1 MHIGRPFRQE
11 NNKMPWERSFRI
23 FLDQA
28 AREFHQAAP
37 SFPYEDAFSTEYRA
51 LVPPQLATRDAFK
64 VEHVIRTGRETVD
77 LWEPDP
83 QLGDPFHRLQLYGL
97 RERSLDEIIPILQ
110 DLNLRAVDQVQFRG
124 EIGSQRIFI
133 RSFSVKP
140 AADGLDSLMP
150 VKEPL
155 LDALMALLTG
165 RADKDALNGLLLL
178 TGLSW
183 KEIDVFRAYRNYYFQ
198 LGSRF
203 GRFRFHQALLN
214 NPKTALLL
222 FHYFENRLKPDNRW
236 IDLARRED
244 EAMLPIRMELSSS
257 LDEVGDSNEDR
268 ILRDLFNLIDATL
281 RTNFY
286 RRINQPDHFIALK
299 INSLGVINMPAPRP
313 LFEIYVHSALM
324 EGIHLRGAKVARG
337 GIRWSD
343 RPDDFRSEILDLMQT
358 QMIKNTLIVP
368 QGAKGGFVVKQIAR
382 DPADR
387 ERLGQEA
394 YSTLIRGLLDLT
406 DNLQGTVVTGPADV
420 VIHDDADP
428 YMVVAADKGTARL
441 SDRANAIAAE
451 YGFWLG
457 DAFASGGS
465 HGYHHKK
472 LGITARGA
480 WECVKRHFRELG
492 QDIDTQP
499 FTVVGI
505 GSMDGDVFGNGM
517 LLSDKIRLR
526 AAFSANH
533 IFLDPNPDPALSYRE
548 RKRLFDLPY
557 STWDSYDRSLISPG
571 GGVFR
576 RYAKDIP
583 LSPDVREWL
592 GVHYATVNG
601 EELIR
606 LLLTAPADLL
616 WLGGIGTYVKASTET
631 NEDVGDKVNDSTR
644 VDANRIKAKVVG
656 EGANLGFT
664 QLARVEYA
672 LNGGRIN
679 TDAVDNSGGVDLSD
693 HEVNLK
699 ILMTL
704 LQHKGLIADRNE
716 RDRWLADMT
725 DDVCRSVLANNYWQ
739 SLCLSLDHKRCLD
752 DAEPFLEA
760 ADRLI
765 NAGLLDPAVESFPSR
780 KDVATRTQQS
790 LTRPELAVLMSHAKL
805 ALKRALSDNSA
816 FLSASWTGDC
826 LAGYFPAAVR
836 ERFADTL
843 EEHSLAKE
851 ITTTVVCNTLINQAG
866 IGFLVWVDE
875 LEAPLIN
882 QAVRAYFLFDRVLD
896 GRMLRGKICALDGR
910 IAAARQIE
918 LLLRLERLLNSFC
931 LWALQK
937 GKALYPD
944 QETIALWRADLAQH
958 LDYLAK
964 SLAAGELPDYEQH
977 IADSVALGF
986 TSEEARLMALM
997 ERLHDFP
1004 ALVDLA
1010 AHTGEPL
1017 SKVAELNDTVAEYL
1031 EFRRLIPRLEDVKP
1045 RNRWERRVQTVLL
1058 ERLKSGSV
1066 RFSLAMLRA
1075 GLYDPA
1081 AFFAGPR
1088 LQQRLAKL
1096 RRFGRELN
1104 ESTEVSLI
1112 PFTALV
1118 TALDALR
1125 EACDDPSD

>member
-1 MHIGRPFRQE
+1 
-11 NNKMPWERSFRI
+11 MPWERSFRT
-23 FLDQA
+23 FLDQT
-28 AREFHQAAP
+28 AREFHQTAP
-37 SFPYEDAFSTEYRA
+37 SFPYEQAFSAEYRA
-51 LVPPQLATRDAFK
+51 LVPPQLATRDTFK
-64 VEHVIRTGRETVD
+64 VEHVVRTGREAVD
-77 LWEPDP
+77 LWEPDR
-83 QLGDPFHRLQLYGL
+83 QLGDAHHRLQLYGL
-97 RERSLDEIIPILQ
+97 RERNLDEIIPILQ
-110 DLNLRAVDQVQFRG
+110 DLDLRVVDQVQFRIEVG
-124 EIGSQRIFI
+124 TQRVFI

-140 AADGLDSLMP
+140 AADGLDDLMP

-155 LDALMALLTG
+155 LDAFMALLTG
-165 RADKDALNGLLLL
+165 RAENDALNGLLLR

-214 NPKTALLL
+214 NPRTALLL
-222 FHYFENRLKPDNRW
+222 FHYFESRFRPEKRW
-236 IDLARRED
+236 LDLARRED
-244 EAMLPIRMELSSS
+244 EAILPIRMELGAS
-257 LDEVGDSNEDR
+257 LDAVADSNEDR

-286 RRINQPDHFIALK
+286 RRVDQPDHFIAFK
-299 INSLGVINMPAPRP
+299 ISSLGVINMPAPRP
-313 LFEIYVHSALM
+313 LFEIYVHSPLM
-324 EGIHLRGAKVARG
+324 EGIHLRGARVARG

-368 QGAKGGFVVKQIAR
+368 QGAKGGFVIKQAAR
-382 DPADR
+382 DAAERDR
-387 ERLGQEA
+387 LVQEA

-406 DNLQGTVVTGPADV
+406 DNVQGAVVTGPSDV
-420 VIHDDADP
+420 VTHDDADP
-428 YMVVAADKGTARL
+428 YLVVAADKGTARL
-441 SDRANAIAAE
+441 SDRANGIAAE

-526 AAFSANH
+526 AAFSAYH

-557 STWDSYDRSLISPG
+557 STWNDYDRSLISAG

-576 RYAKDIP
+576 RDAKDIA
-583 LSPDVREWL
+583 LAPDVRDWL
-592 GVHYATVNG
+592 GVHHATVDG

-606 LLLTAPADLL
+606 LLLTAPVDLL
-616 WLGGIGTYVKASTET
+616 WFGGIGTYVKAGSET

-672 LNGGRIN
+672 LGGGRID
-679 TDAVDNSGGVDLSD
+679 TDAVNNSGGVDLSD

-699 ILMTL
+699 ILMAL
-704 LQHKGLIADRNE
+704 LGHKGLIADREE
-716 RDRWLADMT
+716 RDRWLAEMT

-739 SLCLSLDHKRCLD
+739 SLCLSLDHTRCLQD
-752 DAEPFLEA
+752 EEPFLEA
-760 ADRLI
+760 AGRLI
-765 NAGLLDPAVESFPSR
+765 NAGLLDPEIESFPSR
-780 KDVATRTQQS
+780 QEIAARTQQT
-790 LTRPELAVLMSHAKL
+790 LTRPELAVLMAYAKL
-805 ALKRALSDNSA
+805 ALKQALFDNPE

-826 LAGYFPAAVR
+826 LAGYFPATVR
-836 ERFADTL
+836 EHFAEAL
-843 EEHSLAKE
+843 GEHSLAQE
-851 ITTTVVCNTLINQAG
+851 ITATVVCNTLVNQAG
-866 IGFLVWVDE
+866 VSFLVWIDE
-875 LEAPLIN
+875 LEAPFLN
-882 QAVRAYFLFDRVLD
+882 QVVRAYFLFDRVL
-896 GRMLRGKICALDGR
+896 GGHALRHKICALDGR
-910 IAAARQIE
+910 IAASRQLE
-918 LLLRLERLLNSFC
+918 LLLLLENLLNSFC
-931 LWALQK
+931 RWVLQR
-937 GKALYPD
+937 GKPLYPD
-944 QETIALWRADLAQH
+944 AGTITLWRTDLAQH

-964 SLAAGELPDYEQH
+964 NLAAAELADYEQR
-977 IADSVALGF
+977 IADSEALGF
-986 TSEEARLMALM
+986 AAEEARLMALM

-1004 ALVDLA
+1004 ALADLA
-1010 AHTGEPL
+1010 ARTGEPL
-1017 SKVAELNDTVAEYL
+1017 SKIAELNDAVADYL
-1031 EFRRLIPRLEDVKP
+1031 NLGRLIPRIEDIKP
-1045 RNRWERRVQTVLL
+1045 RDRWERRVQIGLL
-1058 ERLKSGSV
+1058 ERLRSGSV

-1075 GLYDPA
+1075 GFYDPA
-1081 AFFAGPR
+1081 AFFDGQAFKPY
-1088 LQQRLAKL
+1088 LAKL
-1096 RRFGRELN
+1096 RRFERELR
-1104 ESTEVSLI
+1104 ESTEASLI

-1118 TALDALR
+1118 AALDALR
-1125 EACDDPSD
+1125 EACHDPSD

>member
-1 MHIGRPFRQE
+1 
-11 NNKMPWERSFRI
+11 MPWERSFRT

-28 AREFHQAAP
+28 AREFHQIAP
-37 SFPYEDAFSTEYRA
+37 TFPYEQAFSAEYRA
-51 LVPPQLATRDAFK
+51 LIPPQLATRDAFK
-64 VEHVIRTGRETVD
+64 VEKVIRSGREAVD
-77 LWEPDP
+77 LWEPDG
-83 QLGDPFHRLQLYGL
+83 QLGDPFHRLQLYSL

-110 DLNLRAVDQVQFRG
+110 DLNLRVVDQVQFKV
-124 EIGSQRIFI
+124 EIAAQRVYI

-140 AADGLDSLMP
+140 AAEGFDSLMP

-155 LDALMALLTG
+155 LEAFMALLTA
-165 RADKDALNGLLLL
+165 RADNDALNGLLLL

-222 FHYFENRLKPDNRW
+222 FNYFESRFKPDSRW

-244 EAMLPIRMELSSS
+244 EAMLPIRMELGSS
-257 LDEVGDSNEDR
+257 LNEVEDSNEDR

-286 RRINQPDHFIALK
+286 RRMDQPDHFVAFK
-299 INSLGVINMPAPRP
+299 ISSLGIINMPAPKP

-358 QMIKNTLIVP
+358 QMIKNSLIVP
-368 QGAKGGFVVKQIAR
+368 HGAKGGFIVKQTAR

-387 ERLGQEA
+387 ERLVQKA

-406 DNLQGTVVTGPADV
+406 DNLHGTVVSAPSGV
-420 VIHDDADP
+420 VPHDDADP
-428 YMVVAADKGTARL
+428 YLVVAADKGTARL

-472 LGITARGA
+472 LGITARGT

-499 FTVVGI
+499 FTVIGI

-517 LLSDKIRLR
+517 LLSDKICLR

-533 IFLDPNPDPALSYRE
+533 IFLDPNPDPAQSYRE
-548 RKRLFDLPY
+548 RKRLFDMPY

-576 RYAKDIP
+576 RDAKDIP
-583 LSPDVREWL
+583 LSREVREWL
-592 GVHYATVNG
+592 GVHHATVDG

-606 LLLTAPADLL
+606 LLLTAPVDLL

-644 VDANRIKAKVVG
+644 VDANQVKAKVVG

-672 LNGGRIN
+672 LNGGRID
-679 TDAVDNSGGVDLSD
+679 TDAVNNSGGVDLSD
-693 HEVNLK
+693 REVNLK

-704 LQHKGLIADRNE
+704 LQHKGLIADREE
-716 RDRWLADMT
+716 RDRWLAEVK

-739 SLCLSLDHKRCLD
+739 SLCLSLDHRRCLY

-780 KDVATRTQQS
+780 KDIATRSQQV
-790 LTRPELAVLMSHAKL
+790 LTRPELAVLMAHAKL
-805 ALKRALSDNSA
+805 ALKRALFDNA
-816 FLSASWTGDC
+816 EFLSASWTGDC

-836 ERFADTL
+836 ERFAEAL
-843 EEHSLAKE
+843 AEHSLAKE
-851 ITTTVVCNTLINQAG
+851 ITVTVVCNTLIDQAG
-866 IGFLVWVDE
+866 VSFLVWVDE
-875 LEAPLIN
+875 LEPPLLN
-882 QAVRAYFLFDRVLD
+882 QAVRAYFLFDRMLD
-896 GRMLRGKICALDGR
+896 GPTLRHKICALDGR
-910 IAAARQIE
+910 IAAARQLE
-918 LLLRLERLLNSFC
+918 LLLLLESLLNSFC

-944 QETIALWRADLAQH
+944 PETIALWRTNLAQH

-964 SLAAGELPDYEQH
+964 SLAAGELPDYERR
-977 IADSVALGF
+977 IADSEALGF
-986 TSEEARLMALM
+986 TAEEARLIALM

-1010 AHTGEPL
+1010 ADTGEPL
-1017 SKVAELNDTVAEYL
+1017 SKVAELNDAIADYL
-1031 EFRRLIPRLEDVKP
+1031 DFRRLIPRLEDIKP
-1045 RNRWERRVQTVLL
+1045 RNRWERRVQTALL

-1066 RFSLAMLRA
+1066 RFSLAMLRT
-1075 GLYDPA
+1075 GLRDPA

>member
-1 MHIGRPFRQE
+1 
-11 NNKMPWERSFRI
+11 MPWERSFRI

-28 AREFHQAAP
+28 AREFHQTAP
-37 SFPYEDAFSTEYRA
+37 SFPYEQAFSAEYRA

-64 VEHVIRTGRETVD
+64 VEQVIRTGREAVD
-77 LWEPDP
+77 LWEPDR

-110 DLNLRAVDQVQFRG
+110 DLNLRVVDQVQFRG
-124 EIGSQRIFI
+124 EIGSQRIYI

-140 AADGLDSLMP
+140 AADGFDSLIP

-155 LDALMALLTG
+155 LEAFMALLTA
-165 RADKDALNGLLLL
+165 RADNDALNGLLLL

-222 FHYFENRLKPDNRW
+222 FHYFESRFKPDRRW

-244 EAMLPIRMELSSS
+244 EAMLPIRMELGSS
-257 LDEVGDSNEDR
+257 LNEVEDSNEDR

-286 RRINQPDHFIALK
+286 RRMDQPDHFVAFK
-299 INSLGVINMPAPRP
+299 ISSLGIINMPAPRP

-358 QMIKNTLIVP
+358 QMIKNSLIVP
-368 QGAKGGFVVKQIAR
+368 HGAKGGFIVKQTAR

-387 ERLGQEA
+387 ERLVQEA

-406 DNLQGTVVTGPADV
+406 DNLQGTVVSGPSDV
-420 VIHDDADP
+420 VPHDDADP
-428 YMVVAADKGTARL
+428 YLVVAADKGTARL
-441 SDRANAIAAE
+441 SDRANMIASE

-499 FTVVGI
+499 FTVIGI

-517 LLSDKIRLR
+517 LLSDRICLR

-533 IFLDPNPDPALSYRE
+533 IFLDPSPDPAQSYRE

-557 STWDSYDRSLISPG
+557 SSWDNYDRGLISPG

-576 RYAKDIP
+576 RDAKDIP

-592 GVHYATVNG
+592 GVHHATVDG

-606 LLLTAPADLL
+606 LMLTAPVDLL

-644 VDANRIKAKVVG
+644 VDANQVKAKVVG

-672 LNGGRIN
+672 RSGGRID
-679 TDAVDNSGGVDLSD
+679 TDAVNNSGGVDLSD

-704 LQHKGLIADRNE
+704 LQHKGLIVDREE
-716 RDRWLADMT
+716 RDRWLAEVK

-739 SLCLSLDHKRCLD
+739 SLCLSLDHQRCLQ

-760 ADRLI
+760 AARLI

-780 KDVATRTQQS
+780 KDIAARSQQA
-790 LTRPELAVLMSHAKL
+790 LTRPELAVLMAYAKL
-805 ALKRALSDNSA
+805 ALKRAFFDNPE
-816 FLSASWTGDC
+816 FLSASWAGDC

-836 ERFADTL
+836 ERFAEALD
-843 EEHSLAKE
+843 EHSLAME
-851 ITTTVVCNTLINQAG
+851 ITATVICNTLINQAG
-866 IGFLVWVDE
+866 AGFLVWVDE
-875 LEAPLIN
+875 LEPSLLN
-882 QAVRAYFLFDRVLD
+882 QAVRAYLLFDRVLD
-896 GRMLRGKICALDGR
+896 GRTLRYKICALDDR
-910 IAAARQIE
+910 IAAARQLE
-918 LLLRLERLLNSFC
+918 LLLRLESLLNSFC

-937 GKALYPD
+937 GKALHPSP
-944 QETIALWRADLAQH
+944 ESVALWRTDLAQH
-958 LDYLAK
+958 LAYLAE
-964 SLAAGELPDYEQH
+964 SLATSELPDYEQR
-977 IADSVALGF
+977 ISDSEALGF
-986 TSEEARLMALM
+986 TVEEARLMALM
-997 ERLHDFP
+997 ERLHNFP
-1004 ALVDLA
+1004 ALVDLTA
-1010 AHTGEPL
+1010 RTGEPL
-1017 SKVAELNDTVAEYL
+1017 SKVAELNDAVADYL
-1031 EFRRLIPRLEDVKP
+1031 DLRRLIPRLGDVKP
-1045 RNRWERRVQTVLL
+1045 RNRWERRVQTALL

-1075 GLYDPA
+1075 GLRDPA

>member
-1 MHIGRPFRQE
+1 
-11 NNKMPWERSFRI
+11 MPWEHSFRT

-28 AREFHQAAP
+28 AREFHQTAP
-37 SFPYEDAFSTEYRA
+37 SFPYEQAFSAEYRA

-64 VEHVIRTGRETVD
+64 VEHVTRTGREAVD
-77 LWEPDP
+77 LWAPDR
-83 QLGDPFHRLQLYGL
+83 QLGDPHHRLQLYGI

-110 DLNLRAVDQVQFRG
+110 DLNLRVVDQVQFRV
-124 EIGSQRIFI
+124 EVRSQRVFI

-155 LDALMALLTG
+155 LDAFMALLTG
-165 RADKDALNGLLLL
+165 RAENDALNGLLLL

-198 LGSRF
+198 IGSRF

-222 FHYFENRLKPDNRW
+222 FHYFESRFKPDKRW
-236 IDLARRED
+236 IGLARRED
-244 EAMLPIRMELSSS
+244 DGMLPIRMELSSS
-257 LDEVGDSNEDR
+257 LNAVEDSNEDR

-286 RRINQPDHFIALK
+286 RRVDQPDHFIALK
-299 INSLGVINMPAPRP
+299 ISSLGVINMPAPRP

-343 RPDDFRSEILDLMQT
+343 RPDDFRSEILDLMKT
-358 QMIKNTLIVP
+358 QMIKNALIVP
-368 QGAKGGFVVKQIAR
+368 QGAKGGFVIKSPAR
-382 DPADR
+382 DSSDR
-387 ERLGQEA
+387 DRAAQEA

-406 DNLQGTVVTGPADV
+406 DNLNGAVVTGPSDV
-420 VIHDDADP
+420 VAHDDADP
-428 YMVVAADKGTARL
+428 YLVVAADKGTARL
-441 SDRANAIAAE
+441 SDRANVIAAE

-499 FTVVGI
+499 FTAIGI

-533 IFLDPNPDPALSYRE
+533 IFLDPNPDPVQSYRE
-548 RKRLFDLPY
+548 RRRLFDLPN
-557 STWDSYDRSLISPG
+557 SSWDSYDPALISAG

-576 RYAKDIP
+576 RDAKDIP

-592 GVHYATVNG
+592 GIRHATVDG

-606 LLLTAPADLL
+606 LLLTASVDLL
-616 WLGGIGTYVKASTET
+616 WLGGIGTYVKASAET
-631 NEDVGDKVNDSTR
+631 HEDVGDKVNDLTR
-644 VDANRIKAKVVG
+644 VDASQVKAKVVG

-664 QLARVEYA
+664 QLARIEYA
-672 LNGGRIN
+672 LGGGRIN

-704 LQHKGLIADRNE
+704 LQHKGLIADQEE
-716 RDRWLADMT
+716 RDRWLAEMT
-725 DDVCRSVLANNYWQ
+725 EDVCRSVLANNYWQ
-739 SLCLSLDHKRCLD
+739 SLCLSLDHRRCAQD
-752 DAEPFLEA
+752 VEPFLELA
-760 ADRLI
+760 GRLI

-780 KDVATRTQQS
+780 KEIAARSQQV
-790 LTRPELAVLMSHAKL
+790 LTRPELAILMAYAKL
-805 ALKRALSDNSA
+805 ALKQALFDNTE
-816 FLSASWTGDC
+816 FLSASWTEDC
-826 LAGYFPAAVR
+826 FAGYFPAAVR
-836 ERFADTL
+836 ERFAETL

-851 ITTTVVCNTLINQAG
+851 ITATVVCNTLINQAG
-866 IGFLVWVDE
+866 VGFLVWVDE
-875 LEAPLIN
+875 LEPPLLN

-896 GRMLRGKICALDGR
+896 GRKLRHKICALDGR
-910 IAAARQIE
+910 IAAPRQIE
-918 LLLRLERLLNSFC
+918 LLLLLEGLLNSFC
-931 LWALQK
+931 LWALHK
-937 GKALYPD
+937 GKALYPNP
-944 QETIALWRADLAQH
+944 ETVAVWRKDLAQH

-964 SLAAGELPDYEQH
+964 SLAESERPDYEQR
-977 IADSVALGF
+977 IAGSEALGF
-986 TSEEARLMALM
+986 TAEEARLMALL

-1010 AHTGEPL
+1010 AGTGEPL
-1017 SKVAELNDTVAEYL
+1017 SKVAELNDAVADHL
-1031 EFRRLIPRLEDVKP
+1031 DLRRLIPRLENVKP
-1045 RNRWERRVQTVLL
+1045 RDRWERRVQTVLL
-1058 ERLKSGSV
+1058 ERLRSGSV
-1066 RFSLAMLRA
+1066 RFSRAMLRA
-1075 GLYDPA
+1075 GLRDPA
-1081 AFFAGPR
+1081 AFFAGQR
-1088 LQQRLAKL
+1088 LQPRLAKL

-1104 ESTEVSLI
+1104 ESTAAAASLI

-1118 TALDALR
+1118 TALEALR
-1125 EACDDPSD
+1125 EACDDPSS